1 MADKRISELQSTT
14 AVGTSVVPVSNASGT
29 ATNKVTLAEIAALG
43 GGAPS
48 AHKISH
54 STGGSDFLSPSDIG
68 ALSFVGVPGSTSASG
83 QIGQIAIDGDYLY
96 VYTGSSWKV
105 IPLVAFGS
113 NITPP
118 PSYLIAITQQPSNKL
133 IGTSTDAVFSVEYQ
147 VSHAGSS
154 SRFWEFSDNGSVWN
168 LLTSEGSISQVSSS
182 QNGAN
187 IVTNNISLTID
198 WSKHVLGRTYRFRA
212 QSMGAEAVTNV
223 VGTSVINYLVT
234 FTNSP
239 SNKYLGASG
248 ANITYSYKVNDQGQ
262 SLAMWQYSD
271 DFGSSSTG
279 STWNNITT
287 QGVQS
292 LSSLINPSTLD
303 SEVSGSLLVD
313 SSKFNKGR
321 KYRLSVQTLNHSSV
335 TDPVEVLTCPVAD
348 APICPCGFSPIVGE
362 NGCTQY
368 ECDVCSSSSSSS

>member
-154 SRFWEFSDNGSVWN
+154 
-168 LLTSEGSISQVSSS
+168 
-182 QNGAN
+182 
-187 IVTNNISLTID
+187 
-198 WSKHVLGRTYRFRA
+198 KHVLGRTYRFRA

-313 SSKFNKGR
+313 SSKFNQGR